1 MNTEEIKDK
10 YLKNETIL
18 WQGAPSKP
26 RLFNKSD
33 IFMIPFT
40 IVFGGMFIIY
50 AFISALLMITGESI
64 MFSFVGITFVILGL
78 YILIFRLF
86 YRRKRISRQ
95 VYFVTDKR
103 VFSFD
108 TLRDEVI
115 FDIPLD
121 ETELFLGDK
130 SLILGD
136 TNAIGDFIYNLGLDV
151 FFRKFSKETPA
162 FRYLDNI
169 NEISKIIIENKE
181 KVEEQ
186 EDDSVFI

>member
-1 MNTEEIKDK
+1 
-10 YLKNETIL
+10 
-18 WQGAPSKP
+18 
-26 RLFNKSD
+26 
-33 IFMIPFT
+33 
-40 IVFGGMFIIY
+40 
-50 AFISALLMITGESI
+50 